1 MLIDLAGLVL
11 ILLFRLACLGR
22 SLSTRPIYERLV
34 SGLWLGVAA
43 WIAGA
48 ILQAWVPLW
57 EMLVVGLVLASSAW
71 AAARITGA
79 NVQYIADFL
88 AVCALA
94 WLSVIPVRALLVTT
108 AAVAFA
114 TAGFVLDGVT
124 MRQRRWL
131 QPYILAVPFPIA
143 VILFFHVRHQDIFG
157 PRLQAEDPA
166 SWLRLALV
174 APKPGRGVTLPSG
187 AAAWLLKNPSGDPRG
202 LAILL
207 HGNDPLASRQPAA
220 VALQG
225 ALERS
230 GYDVLSVDHPG
241 FGGSPVPNAAAGW
254 SEWDPTI
261 GPKEA
266 LAYVHST
273 YRPNRTVL
281 VAHSMGVDV
290 ALKWLA
296 DGADLE
302 DAYLFAGSIDRPM
315 VSGDPQSEDR
325 WIRQFHSDRGMP
337 CCMRLETMRTIR
349 DRFYSGA
356 DHFATSPPQQHVFVH
371 FVRFGIEFQDVARV
385 RDALYAAISAPKA
398 AYDLPG
404 VTHFFNTL
412 TLWRFIL
419 VDTGAMV
426 RTAMI
431 LAAPDKAGTTRQSS
445 LRDTTP
451 DLQGPSGAVREP
463 TTPSER

>member
-1 MLIDLAGLVL
+1 MLIDLAALVL
-11 ILLFRLACLGR
+11 ILLFRFACLGR
-22 SLSTRPIYERLV
+22 SRSARPIYARLV

-57 EMLVVGLVLASSAW
+57 QMLVVGLVLAATGW

-94 WLSVIPVRALLVTT
+94 WLSVIPVSVALV
-108 AAVAFA
+108 AAAAGAFA
-114 TAGFVLDGVT
+114 AAGFVLDGVT
-124 MRQRRWL
+124 MRQRQRL

-143 VILFFHVRHQDIFG
+143 VILFLHVHHQDIFG

-166 SWLRLALV
+166 FWLRLALV

-207 HGNDPLASRQPAA
+207 HGNDPLGSRQPAA

-241 FGGSPVPNAAAGW
+241 YGGSPVPHAAAGW

-273 YRPNRTVL
+273 AGPNRTLL
-281 VAHSMGVDV
+281 VAHSGGVDV

-296 DGADLE
+296 DGADLA
-302 DAYLFAGSIDRPM
+302 DAYLFGGSIDRPM
-315 VSGDPQSEDR
+315 VSGDPGSDDR

-337 CCMRLETMRTIR
+337 CCMPLETMRPIR

-356 DHFATSPPQQHVFVH
+356 DHFAASLPQQHAFVH
-371 FVRFGIEFQDVARV
+371 FVRFGIEFQDIAQV
-385 RDALYAAISAPKA
+385 RGALYAAISAPKA
-398 AYDLPG
+398 ACDFPG

-412 TLWRFIL
+412 TLWRFTL

-431 LAAPDKAGTTRQSS
+431 FAAPDRAGTTRQS
-445 LRDTTP
+445 TCGT
-451 DLQGPSGAVREP
+451 QH
-463 TTPSER
+463 